1 MENTIQAAN
10 QAPSQPVAPKP
21 VPEARGIDQV
31 SSTQVAAEMA
41 QTKTQAS
48 EVIAS
53 SAEEIK
59 QAVESLRVNVQR
71 VESALKI
78 SINDAVDIPIITV
91 FDETSNKVIRQIP
104 NEEVVALANF
114 MASQNFDDYG
124 SKNDALGMLL
134 NKQV

>member
-1 MENTIQAAN
+1 MENSIQAS
-10 QAPSQPVAPKP
+10 QASPQPVASKP
-21 VPEARGIDQV
+21 AQEARGIDKV
-31 SSTQVAAEMA
+31 SSTQVAAEIA

-59 QAVESLRVNVQR
+59 QAAESLRVNVQR
-71 VESALKI
+71 VEPALKI
-78 SINDAVDIPIITV
+78 SIDDAVDIPVVTV
-91 FDETSNKVIRQIP
+91 FDESSNKVIRQIP

-134 NKQV
+134 NRQV

>member
-1 MENTIQAAN
+1 MENSIQAN
-10 QAPSQPVAPKP
+10 QVSSQPVAPKP
-21 VPEARGIDQV
+21 AQEARGIDKV
-31 SSTQVAAEMA
+31 SSTQVAADMA
-41 QTKTQAS
+41 KTKTQTS

-59 QAVESLRVNVQR
+59 QAAESLRVNVQR
-71 VESALKI
+71 VEPALKI
-78 SINDAVDIPIITV
+78 SIDDAVDVPIVTV
-91 FDETSNKVIRQIP
+91 FDESSNKIIRQIP
-104 NEEVVALANF
+104 NEEVVALAHF